1 MQPSCLKSKTSLH
14 CSRLDNNTTGLHTVP
29 VRPREPHARPRA
41 DGMEA
46 APCCTATHEPPPS
59 ALRPPAAFQAH
70 RRTSIS
76 SAWPVCS
83 SAAWCM
89 GRGLATQPGDDPLD
103 FFIHNH
109 RNSYTSTQRDD
120 KSNIKIT
127 FYKLPVIFHNAFWCL
142 SIPLDFGTYVSLY
155 SDPLKKCLWHSCRLK
170 ASSWCK
176 RNRSHLM
183 KFQQSLAFT
192 IEWWKLVGNRNE

>member
-1 MQPSCLKSKTSLH
+1 MCNLLVSSLKRHFIVLG
-14 CSRLDNNTTGLHTVP
+14 LTTIPPACTRCPYDLESPTRV
-29 VRPREPHARPRA
+29 HARMAWRPHP
-41 DGMEA
+41 A
-46 APCCTATHEPPPS
+46 ARRRMNPPS